1 MPFLIQWVEHCSGDK
16 EIVKI
21 KTPVGR
27 LALVV
32 YGDVIAEADWESSE
46 ADLLQTECEH
56 PLQALLDAYWQDPE
70 KAIHLKLLKQGSPFR
85 NKVWAELCQIPFG
98 ETLTYSALAGK
109 IASSARAV
117 GGACRNNP
125 FTLLIPCHRV
135 VAVDGM
141 GGYSGKT
148 EGELMAIKQH
158 LLAFEAKH
166 KQ

>member
-1 MPFLIQWVEHCSGDK
+1 MPFLIQWVEQCSGDK

-21 KTPVGR
+21 RTPVGQ

-32 YGDVIAEADWESSE
+32 YGDVIAEADWEPPE
-46 ADLLQTECEH
+46 AGFVQTECKQE
-56 PLQALLDAYWQDPE
+56 LQAQFDAYWLDPE
-70 KAIHLKLLKQGSPFR
+70 KAIHLKLLKQGSAFR

-135 VAVDGM
+135 VAVSGM

-148 EGELMAIKQH
+148 EGEFMIIKQQ
-158 LLAFEAKH
+158 LLAFEASH
-166 KQ
+166 K